1 MSIQFI
7 NEDCIKFMQSLK
19 NESIDTILTD
29 PPYLN
34 SNNEWD
40 KDFDF
45 DIWIKEAFRILK
57 NDGVLA
63 IFGQNITYWQRNIKI
78 LEAGFYFKKEII
90 WDKVKIGIG
99 NCQSHENISIF
110 SKSNNR
116 KLYPLKV
123 DYIDYI
129 KYQNFSQLYKDINII
144 YNSLGNNQKLKELK
158 DYIENDIINYRKKKN
173 TYYKS
178 DQFKKTPIYI
188 QSLQKIKRGVY
199 IQSVIKIHMGG
210 MSSIYKIHRAQKPIK
225 LIEYLLE
232 IIQPKGVVL
241 DTFAG
246 SGVVGIACNIKNYDC
261 ILVERDEKIFVKMK
275 DYVENYD
282 TYVSKDKKICEKIAN
297 DNEKQI
303 KINF

>member
-57 NDGVLA
+57 KDGVLA

-78 LEAGFYFKKEII
+78 LDAGFYFKKEII
-90 WDKVKIGIG
+90 WDKVRIGIG

-129 KYQNFSQLYKDINII
+129 KYQDFSQLYKDINII

-158 DYIENDIINYRKKKN
+158 DYIENDIINYRKKKSIYYEN
-173 TYYKS
+173 TLLYKN
-178 DQFKKTPIYI
+178 PIYI
-188 QSLQKIKRGVY
+188 QKIQKIKRGVY

>member
-57 NDGVLA
+57 KDGVLA

-78 LEAGFYFKKEII
+78 LDAGFYFKKEII
-90 WDKVKIGIG
+90 WDKGKIGIG

-173 TYYKS
+173 TYYENLRY
-178 DQFKKTPIYI
+178 KTPIYI
-188 QSLQKIKRGVY
+188 TSLQKIKKGVY

-210 MSSIYKIHRAQKPIK
+210 MGTIYKIHRAQKPIK

-261 ILVERDEKIFVKMK
+261 ILVEQDEKIFVKMK

-282 TYVSKDKKICEKIAN
+282 TYVGKDKKICEKIAN

>member
-29 PPYLN
+29 PPFVN
-34 SNNEWD
+34 SDNEWD

-57 NDGVLA
+57 KDGVLA
-63 IFGQNITYWQRNIKI
+63 IFGQNITYWQRNLKI

-90 WDKVKIGIG
+90 WDKGRAGIG

-129 KYQNFSQLYKDINII
+129 KYQNFSQLSKDINII
-144 YNSLGNNQKLKELK
+144 YNSLCNNQKLKELK
-158 DYIENDIINYRKKKN
+158 DYIENDIINYRKRKS
-173 TYYKS
+173 TYYKG
-178 DQFKKTPIYI
+178 DQFKTPPQYI
-188 QSLQKIKRGVY
+188 TSLQKIKKGVY
-199 IQSVIKIHMGG
+199 IQSVIKIHTGSMV
-210 MSSIYKIHRAQKPIK
+210 SIYKIHRAQKPIK

-232 IIQPKGVVL
+232 IIKPQGVVL

-246 SGVVGIACNIKNYDC
+246 SGVVGIACNKNNYDC
-261 ILVERDEKIFVKMK
+261 ILVELDENIFVKMK
-275 DYVENYD
+275 DYVENYN
-282 TYVSKDKKICEKIAN
+282 TYMNKDRHICEKIAN
-297 DNEKQI
+297 NDEKQI

>member
-57 NDGVLA
+57 KDGVLA
-63 IFGQNITYWQRNIKI
+63 IFGQNITYWQRNIKF
-78 LEAGFYFKKEII
+78 LDAGFYFKKEII
-90 WDKVKIGIG
+90 WDKVRIGIG

-116 KLYPLKV
+116 KLHPLKV

-129 KYQNFSQLYKDINII
+129 KCQNFSQLYKDINII

-158 DYIENDIINYRKKKN
+158 DYIENDIINYRKKKSIYYEN
-173 TYYKS
+173 TLLYKN
-178 DQFKKTPIYI
+178 PMYI
-188 QSLQKIKRGVY
+188 QKIQKIKRGVY

-261 ILVERDEKIFVKMK
+261 ILVEQDEKIFVKMK